1 MSGRSRLPIW
11 MELSTTPTLKHPRV
25 AITNEQGNNLFAS
38 GGVRFIKSVNPI
50 VSTNPKKLQEDQAKQ
65 QQMVGPNMVPI
76 STTTIPF
83 VQQPYKQVNIVE
95 SGGTRVTRD
104 GPLQTIEV
112 PTRLPPPND
121 EPYKYGI
128 PSQQLEPVVGG
139 RRTGYM
145 PPYNPPAVQSV
156 PAAPITF
163 PPTFSKFTS
172 PVTPDPNTI
181 ERTIDS
187 KLIIRPYLINPIPIQ
202 KTSNSGVIPSP
213 IPPIPP
219 GP

>member
-1 MSGRSRLPIW
+1 
-11 MELSTTPTLKHPRV
+11 MELSTTPTLRHPRV

-38 GGVRFIKSVNPI
+38 GGMRVNPR
-50 VSTNPKKLQEDQAKQ
+50 STK
-65 QQMVGPNMVPI
+65 QMVGPSMVPI

-83 VQQPYKQVNIVE
+83 VQQPYTQVNIVE

-213 IPPIPP
+213 TPPIPPIPP

>member
-11 MELSTTPTLKHPRV
+11 MELSTTPTLTHPRV

-38 GGVRFIKSVNPI
+38 GGLRVNPK
-50 VSTNPKKLQEDQAKQ
+50 SNK
-65 QQMVGPNMVPI
+65 QMVGPNMVPI
-76 STTTIPF
+76 STTTVPF

-112 PTRLPPPND
+112 PTHLPPPNAS
-121 EPYKYGI
+121 PFLYGV

-145 PPYNPPAVQSV
+145 PPYNPPSVQSV
-156 PAAPITF
+156 PAAPVEGLRSSSYSRF
-163 PPTFSKFTS
+163 YMPAPEE
-172 PVTPDPNTI
+172 PNTI

-202 KTSNSGVIPSP
+202 KTSSVQSGP
-213 IPPIPP
+213 IPLPIPLIP
-219 GP
+219 

>member
-11 MELSTTPTLKHPRV
+11 MELSTTPTLSHPRV

-38 GGVRFIKSVNPI
+38 GGMRVKPRSNK
-50 VSTNPKKLQEDQAKQ
+50 
-65 QQMVGPNMVPI
+65 QMVGPSMVPI
-76 STTTIPF
+76 STTTVPF
-83 VQQPYKQVNIVE
+83 VEQPYKQVNIVE

-104 GPLQTIEV
+104 GPLQQISV

-121 EPYKYGI
+121 APFQYGI

-145 PPYNPPAVQSV
+145 PQYNPPSVQSV

-163 PPTFSKFTS
+163 PKTFSYFYS
-172 PVTPDPNTI
+172 PGQPDPNTI

-202 KTSNSGVIPSP
+202 KTRQRRE
-213 IPPIPP
+213 
-219 GP
+219 